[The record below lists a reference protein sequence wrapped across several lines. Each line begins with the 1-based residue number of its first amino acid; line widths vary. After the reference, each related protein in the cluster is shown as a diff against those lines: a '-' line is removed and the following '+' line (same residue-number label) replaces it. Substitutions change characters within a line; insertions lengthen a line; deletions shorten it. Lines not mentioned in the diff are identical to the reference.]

1 MHIDLCSM
9 GDRTI
14 GSTLYFVTFENDH
27 SKKLWVYSLK
37 TKDQVLNVFKQWI
50 VEVEREIEKKLKC
63 IQSNNIGEYRVP
75 S

>member
-1 MHIDLCSM
+1 M

-27 SKKLWVYSLK
+27 SRKLWVYSLK

-63 IQSNNIGEYRVP
+63 IRSNNIGEYRVP